1 MSWYKAGK
9 IAVTNG
15 SKAIT
20 GNGTDFVIN
29 VKPGFAFLGPDFQL
43 YEVDAV
49 VSATSATLATAY
61 RGVTA
66 AAADYGIFQT
76 QGIIADL
83 SAQVAALINNYG
95 GIAQQFPD
103 ALNVISAAQNSANA
117 AQATAGAKYGK
128 ANILGVVGQTGGVP
142 TGAIIESGSNA
153 NGYYTKWANGTQH
166 CWSSVLF
173 PRIDV
178 GTSGNVVWTFPAAF
192 VTGPGVSNSIVGQEG
207 SGDQSSVGVLSSNGL
222 YMAIGNAS
230 VTFLSYAYKA
240 SMTGSVRLSVM
251 ATGRWF

>member
-1 MSWYKAGK
+1 MGWYKAGK

-20 GNGTDFVIN
+20 GNGTDFVTN

-43 YEVDAV
+43 YEIDTV

-95 GIAQQFPD
+95 NIAQQFPD
-103 ALNVISAAQNSANA
+103 ALNAISAAQNSAGA

-128 ANILGVVGQTGGVP
+128 GNILGTVGQTGGAP
-142 TGAIIESGSNA
+142 TGAIIERGSNA
-153 NGYYTKWANGTQH
+153 NGEYVRFADGTQMCTKLH
-166 CWSSVLF
+166 LA
-173 PRIDV
+173 V
-178 GTSGNVVWTFPAAF
+178 GDTAAFQSLPLAAAF
-192 VTGPGVSNSIVGQEG
+192 VGNTVGVSLSFETGPNVGAAVDWYAFAATVSAHYTGGVAY
-207 SGDQSSVGVLSSNGL
+207 LL
-222 YMAIGNAS
+222 YRG
-230 VTFLSYAYKA
+230 A
-240 SMTGSVRLSVM
+240 SMPVNGYVHVLAV
-251 ATGRWF
+251 GRWF